1 MLGAVDYITLVNEA
15 YANDLREPGAYI
27 EAYNPAIIEK
37 YRNKENPYLYPDVD
51 WYDELLNN
59 TAPVHRYNFNVSG
72 ATNSF
77 NYFVDLDW
85 YRENG
90 FFKTNDANS
99 YNTNAQTNR
108 FSVRSNLG
116 VKVTSTTFMQI
127 NPGWTPRTL

>member
-1 MLGAVDYITLVNEA
+1 M
-15 YANDLREPGAYI
+15 
-27 EAYNPAIIEK
+27 
-37 YRNKENPYLYPDVD
+37 D

-90 FFKTNDANS
+90 FFKTNE
-99 YNTNAQTNR
+99 R
-108 FSVRSNLG
+108 I
-116 VKVTSTTFMQI
+116 VTIPMHRLTDFLYVLI
-127 NPGWTPRTL
+127 